1 MKRTLLVLLCE
12 FALLSGVNA
21 CADVI
26 TLKDGSQVYGVIE
39 SGNTKQV
46 HIQTEGHSEVVRVD
60 QIQSIR
66 FGPPDAA
73 PPRPPASTPPTATA
87 VAGEAPMPDSAAA
100 RPARSQATPTR
111 SAPASA
117 ASS

>member
-39 SGNTKQV
+39 SGNTQQV
-46 HIQTEGHSEVVRVD
+46 HIQTGGHSEVVRVE

-73 PPRPPASTPPTATA
+73 PR
-87 VAGEAPMPDSAAA
+87 GA
-100 RPARSQATPTR
+100 RLRGGGWLR
-111 SAPASA
+111 ER
-117 ASS
+117 